1 MSTISRL
8 LLRSRRNPV
17 FVSHSISIV
26 HKNVPGPGILFSR
39 AYSSNKPDTE
49 PFTTDEN
56 EGRTGVLGSILT
68 GLSDKIGVGDN
79 QFASGGFQLALLGG
93 VVAGAKVLGA
103 YAYEYLKRNYI
114 TTAEFDS
121 RDESYSWILNW
132 LNDHPYSKQATR
144 FSVATT
150 ISRTGQKITGEGED
164 SVPVYLLPS
173 PGMHF
178 FTYKGQLLWLS
189 RERIKP
195 SAVVSNITAGNHIES
210 ISISALGRCRGVLQ
224 ELVLE
229 AKDKFIERDT
239 SRTVVFAADQ
249 YGTWRRTRSRPRRPL
264 DSIVLESGLK
274 SFLVQD
280 AGEFLSSETWY
291 SDRGIPYRRGY
302 LLYGTPGSGKT
313 SFIHALA
320 GELGL
325 NIYVVNLANKS
336 LTDDTLTELVTD
348 TPTRCILLIEDVDA
362 AFVHRDK
369 NSGQNNITFSGLLN
383 AIDGVAA
390 QEGRLLC
397 MTTNHIDHLDP
408 ALIRPGRIDVR
419 AYFGTAT
426 SEQARELFERFYPI
440 DSVNPDLNREQQQ
453 GLAQKFSEII
463 PNRAFSM
470 AQLQGFLMSYK
481 KRPNAAIENAVNFV
495 QRGGKGLSESDFGD
509 EEQQSKE

>member
-1 MSTISRL
+1 M
-8 LLRSRRNPV
+8 
-17 FVSHSISIV
+17 
-26 HKNVPGPGILFSR
+26 
-39 AYSSNKPDTE
+39 
-49 PFTTDEN
+49 
-56 EGRTGVLGSILT
+56 
-68 GLSDKIGVGDN
+68 
-79 QFASGGFQLALLGG
+79 LGG
-93 VVAGAKVLGA
+93 YTV
-103 YAYEYLKRNYI
+103 EYLKRNYI

-150 ISRTGQKITGEGED
+150 ISRSGQKITGEGED

-178 FTYKGQLLWLS
+178 FTYQGRLLWLS

-195 SAVVSNITAGNHIES
+195 SAVVSNITAGSHIES
-210 ISISALGRCRGVLQ
+210 ISISTLGRCRDVLQ
-224 ELVLE
+224 DLVLE
-229 AKDKFIERDT
+229 AKEKFIERDT
-239 SRTVVFAADQ
+239 SRTIVFAADQ

-264 DSIVLESGLK
+264 NSIVLESGLK
-274 SFLVQD
+274 SFLVED

-369 NSGQNNITFSGLLN
+369 NSNQNNVTFSGLLN

-419 AYFGTAT
+419 AYFGAAT
-426 SEQARELFERFYPI
+426 NDQARELFERFYPV
-440 DSVNPDLNREQQQ
+440 DSMNPQLDRAKQQR
-453 GLAQKFSEII
+453 LAEKFAEII

-481 KRPNAAIENAVNFV
+481 KRPEAAVENAVAFV
-495 QRGGKGLSESDFGD
+495 QRGGKGFSESDFGD
-509 EEQQSKE
+509 ESHQPSQ